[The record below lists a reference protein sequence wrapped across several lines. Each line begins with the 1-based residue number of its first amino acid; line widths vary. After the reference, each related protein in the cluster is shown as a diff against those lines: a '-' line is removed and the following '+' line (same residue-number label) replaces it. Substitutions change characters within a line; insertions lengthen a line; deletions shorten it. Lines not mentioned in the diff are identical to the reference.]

1 MAKKRFT
8 SINTWTSAL
17 LLCVFLNGCGA
28 DSSTSEDS
36 ATDETVDTSP
46 VVEAGEAQTVVA
58 GDSVTLSANISDDD
72 TNYDINWSQL
82 TGTNVTLSDTN
93 SANISFTAPTVT
105 NQETLQFQV
114 SVDDGVNDA
123 VTDTVSVTV
132 SAGNDDSEDDS
143 GGENDSVWIINTSGE
158 VSSRILDSTTGVG
171 VLVNVQSV
179 SDETIDDTDYTLVT
193 SQGIPKYDVTM
204 TQDIIDSINNR
215 PKASSD
221 LVTGQ
226 TTASVG
232 DVVEFGEDVG
242 YVSTG
247 QNCASNAGY
256 GYWPPGPACPTED
269 EREVYF
275 PKNPQA
281 TTQECENGLGK
292 VGLFV
297 NGSSVYNWGDGMS
310 YNSDGSWLNLAP
322 VAEQY
327 DVDICGGHSANGD
340 YHHHFYTS
348 CLADLVGDTG
358 DQHSP
363 IYGYAADGY
372 PIYGPWEEDGQL
384 AVSAWEVRDYT
395 SSSVTGCS
403 DNARSCTLIDQFDA
417 SLGTEVATQGPE
429 FDDVVTTLSGN
440 ELVADNGYYYEDYFW
455 NSTLTE
461 QGGVYLDQYNGHTD
475 SIRGYHYHITIT
487 QENGSY
493 IPAFP
498 YIIGTRFAGQL
509 QDNSVASC
517 STGATMGPPPGA

>member
-143 GGENDSVWIINTSGE
+143 GGENESVWIINTSGE

-395 SSSVTGCS
+395 SSSATGCS